1 MQCELCGNEIKGHA
15 KLVNVEGAELQVC
28 AQCARYG
35 REVQQPKRP
44 SPGLLAKGTARPE
57 KTTKTQRPRK
67 DLFDFMGSD
76 VVEEYGERI
85 RKAREAKGWSQKELA
100 LEIKEREILI
110 RKIEKCELIPEDAVR
125 AKLEKALG
133 ISLTET
139 ELEDVK
145 ARRGGRM
152 DVTLGDLISIRK
164 PQK

>member
-44 SPGLLAKGTARPE
+44 LTKVSPKGTARPD
-57 KTTKTQRPRK
+57 KMTKTERQRR
-67 DLFDFMGSD
+67 DLFDYMGSD

-85 RKAREAKGWSQKELA
+85 RKAREAKGWSQKQLA

-110 RKIEKCELIPEDAVR
+110 RKIEKCELIPEDSVR

-133 ISLTET
+133 ISLTEN
-139 ELEDVK
+139 EMEEVK
-145 ARRGGRM
+145 ARKGGRM